1 MAIHLQSF
9 PNIILSYK
17 LLFILS
23 VCAWFM
29 LHYDLKLRPTRR
41 RRRHRRRRRANSTNA
56 AAHSGASGR
65 FHDQM
70 SRSTSLLVVL
80 TWAPNFFIL
89 GWFIQCGFPVDPAYC
104 VGHDCNLIATNLHF
118 SSGQILATYFRTD
131 HTQFYF
137 IFYAQAHFCDTNTH
151 FVNSFNKTCLQFD
164 IHCLHI
170 NIFCSYGVE

>member
-29 LHYDLKLRPTRR
+29 LHHDLNLQPPWS
-41 RRRHRRRRRANSTNA
+41 HRRRRRANTTNA

-65 FHDQM
+65 FRDQM

-80 TWAPNFFIL
+80 TLAPDFFIL
-89 GWFIQCGFPVDPAYC
+89 D
-104 VGHDCNLIATNLHF
+104 
-118 SSGQILATYFRTD
+118 
-131 HTQFYF
+131 
-137 IFYAQAHFCDTNTH
+137 
-151 FVNSFNKTCLQFD
+151 
-164 IHCLHI
+164 
-170 NIFCSYGVE
+170 